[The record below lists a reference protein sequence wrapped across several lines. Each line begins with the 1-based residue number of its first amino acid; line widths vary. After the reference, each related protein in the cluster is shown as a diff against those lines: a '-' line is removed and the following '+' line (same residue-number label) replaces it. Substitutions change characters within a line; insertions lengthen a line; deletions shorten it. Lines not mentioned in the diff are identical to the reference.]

1 MRAPLRAAAHQ
12 RRARGLQVQAM
23 RHGHRL
29 DSGNGPAAAAAAA
42 AAAPAAPAAAAAA
55 AAGAAVAAAWP
66 QKDGAQLVNRSHVGA
81 RGQADYHVT
90 GNLQYIAAI

>member
-12 RRARGLQVQAM
+12 RRACGLQVQAM

-42 AAAPAAPAAAAAA
+42 APAAPAAAAAA
-55 AAGAAVAAAWP
+55 AAAAAVAAAWP